1 MNKYAIQAIP
11 LTTIRRTHL
20 RTQATAFAVLD
31 VQWSPHASQT
41 GPILAVAASTGLV
54 AIYTL
59 TASNGT
65 NGLMFVCQHAI
76 TDPAILVLSIA
87 WHPSDSS
94 ILGFTL
100 SDGTVGTAKPRA
112 GSDWTNDTAVEIT
125 EIHRHELEAWTLA
138 FDRGDGI
145 QVISGGDDSVLQ
157 CSCLDDTGGV
167 LPVWKN
173 RKLHEAGVT
182 AILPLTT
189 DLMLT
194 GSYDDHVRLI
204 SHQPNGRPRCLLE
217 CNLGGG
223 VWRLKLLHE
232 DYNDAS
238 GFTILA
244 SCMHAGTRVI
254 RLRGDSSED
263 AGWTFGIIGKFEEHR
278 SMNYGSDAQPGNG
291 SLETIVSTSFYDKL
305 LCLWHIDT

>member
-1 MNKYAIQAIP
+1 
-11 LTTIRRTHL
+11 L
-20 RTQATAFAVLD
+20 
-31 VQWSPHASQT
+31 
-41 GPILAVAASTGLV
+41 
-54 AIYTL
+54 
-59 TASNGT
+59 
-65 NGLMFVCQHAI
+65 VCQHILA
-76 TDPAILVLSIA
+76 DPVILVLSIA
-87 WHPSDSS
+87 WHPSDPT

-100 SDGTVGTAKPRA
+100 SDGRVGVAKVKKA
-112 GSDWTNDTAVEIT
+112 SGWSDGTAVEIT
-125 EIHRHELEAWTLA
+125 ELHRHELEAWTLA
-138 FDRGDGI
+138 FDRGDAT
-145 QVISGGDDSVLQ
+145 QVMSGGDDSALR
-157 CSCLDDTGGV
+157 CSSFVDTGGV
-167 LPVWKN
+167 VPLWKS

-194 GSYDDHVRLI
+194 GSYDDHIRLI
-204 SHQPNGRPRCLLE
+204 SHQPSGRPQCLLE

-263 AGWTFGIIGKFEEHR
+263 AGWTIDIIGKFEEHR
-278 SMNYGSDAQPGNG
+278 SMNYGSDVQPGNG
-291 SLETIVSTSFYDKL
+291 SLETIMSTSFYDKL
-305 LCLWHIDT
+305 LCLWQVDT